1 MTPDTSRFALYPRPP
16 FRLDVTVVVLRRNAV
31 NVVDRWDAEASIYRR
46 VLVVDGVAVE
56 VAVESVGPTEAPR
69 LAVSVAPPEPH
80 GVRQQAIAR
89 LLRLLLGLDVD
100 LDRFYRGA
108 AREEWLAPLVARFPG
123 LKPPVMPT
131 VFEAL
136 VSGIA
141 CQQLS
146 IAAGMHVLGRFSNA
160 YGVEFGGHHAFPQ
173 PEDLLRASSED
184 LRGIGFSTRKAEA
197 ILRLAREIEDGRLDL
212 EGLARLDTDEVTR
225 RLCDLPGIGRWT
237 AQYVALRALRRLD
250 TFPTD
255 DVGGRNN
262 LQRLLGLPGRPNLA
276 ETQAILERWRP
287 YQGLVYFYLLLDSI
301 SHCTRP
307 ESAERGHGSKSAA
320 G

>member
-1 MTPDTSRFALYPRPP
+1 MTLDASRFELYPRPP
-16 FRLDVTVVVLRRNAV
+16 FRLDTTVVVLRRNAV
-31 NVVDRWDAEASIYRR
+31 NEVDRWDADASTYRR
-46 VLVVDGVAVE
+46 VLVVNGSAVE
-56 VAVESVGPTEAPR
+56 VAIWSVGTTVAPR
-69 LAVSVAPPEPH
+69 LAVSVVPEDSQ
-80 GVRQQAIAR
+80 GVVCEAVAQ
-89 LLRLLLGLDVD
+89 LLRLQLGLDVD
-100 LDRFYRGA
+100 LGPFYRGA

-131 VFEAL
+131 AFEAL

-146 IAAGMHVLGRFSNA
+146 LTAGMHVLGRLSKA
-160 YGVEFGGHHAFPQ
+160 YGVQFGGHHAFPR
-173 PEDLLRASSED
+173 PEDLLRASAED
-184 LRGIGFSTRKAEA
+184 LRGIGFSMRKAEV
-197 ILRLAREIEDGRLDL
+197 ILWLAKETEDGRLDL
-212 EGLARLDTDEVTR
+212 EGLAHLDTDEVIR
-225 RLCDLPGIGRWT
+225 RLCDLPGIGPWT

-262 LQRLLGLPGRPNLA
+262 LQRLLGMPGRPDLA

-301 SHCTRP
+301 SRDRRRG
-307 ESAERGHGSKSAA
+307 SA
-320 G
+320 